1 MSPRRHAPVARTVAS
16 ACALLVSLV
25 LAVLGVFGGPAQAE
39 QPDVGTQDRSAPT
52 CNGLEA
58 TMPTGEVGQSMLGT
72 AGDDVLVTG
81 GATRV
86 DTGAGDDS
94 ICVTG
99 TGTVV
104 VNAGPGDD
112 FVGARAHQGRSIVSL
127 GFGDDRFF
135 GGEGPDRVWSQ
146 ESTNQTSSSD
156 QDLILTYGG
165 DDYVISGSS
174 TALNSDTVL
183 LGTGNDGLVTY
194 GFSASA
200 TLAGGPGTNT
210 LQPLPGPDV
219 RGEWSFDNVVGEAL
233 MDDVTRLTWT
243 SFQRFILTGLQGDR
257 LRFRGSSANE
267 RVRTAGTCQ
276 VVLRG
281 RAGSDRLT
289 VGDEGCNGLRAG
301 DALLVGGSGNDRLTG
316 SDGDDVLR
324 GGGGSRDRGDG
335 GAGLNRCDSIE
346 LPTSC

>member
-1 MSPRRHAPVARTVAS
+1 MSPRRHAPVARTLAP

-25 LAVLGVFGGPAQAE
+25 LAVLGTFGGPAQAE
-39 QPDVGTQDRSAPT
+39 QPDGRIQDRSAPT

-58 TMPTGEVGQSMLGT
+58 TATGEPGQSLLGT
-72 AGDDVLVTG
+72 AGDDVVITG

-94 ICVTG
+94 ICVTA

-104 VNAGPGDD
+104 VNAGPGND

-135 GGEGPDRVWSQ
+135 GGDGPDRVWSQ

-165 DDYVISGSS
+165 DDDVISGSS

-183 LGTGNDGLVTY
+183 LGTGNDVLVTY

-219 RGEWSFDNVVGEAL
+219 RGDWNFDNVAGEAR
-233 MDDVTRLTWT
+233 MDDISRLTW
-243 SFQRFILTGLQGDR
+243 SAFQRFTLTGLQGDR
-257 LRFRGSSANE
+257 LRFRGSSASE
-267 RVRTAGTCQ
+267 LVRTGGTCQ

-281 RAGSDRLT
+281 RAGNDRLT

-324 GGGGSRDRGDG
+324 GGGGRDRGEG
-335 GAGLNRCDSIE
+335 GAGDNRCESIE
-346 LPTSC
+346 EPIGGC